1 MKKNRRN
8 SRTSPAWPGETV
20 AFLPSFVYT
29 TKYERQVTPVNY
41 TLMHKD
47 ISVADLT
54 LDEATGSI
62 QRIDELLHGEHLP
75 VGVPVRHGVADRAA
89 LNEWWE
95 DRSIPS
101 SRSGLREAL
110 ETLGV
115 ASSKLLLSRCY
126 GLSLSDHYWIKPA
139 GSGLA
144 WNQVNFFENAFS
156 EDVGDALFG
165 KPARKEGFDFS
176 SPDNTSDGFL
186 KKRWKIIDGKR
197 CLIKAGSPP
206 FQQQPFGEVIAS
218 KIAERLGIPHIPYT
232 VIWDEGLPYSVCEDF
247 VTPDTE
253 LIPAWRVM
261 QTQKKDNQTSVYRHY
276 RNCCEKLGFPN
287 VAHAL
292 DRMLVLDYL
301 IANEDRHFNNFGL
314 LRNPDTLDWLGPAP
328 IYDSGSCL
336 GYDKLTPQIR
346 SGAGITC
353 KPFKRTHQDQLRLVT
368 SFDWLD
374 LSKLDGIEQDIR
386 ETFAGAEEFID
397 KERVEAIAVSV
408 NQRIQMLEAFVLTQQ
423 PQVDSTENDVERN
436 VAAEYGMKM

>member
-1 MKKNRRN
+1 M
-8 SRTSPAWPGETV
+8 
-20 AFLPSFVYT
+20 
-29 TKYERQVTPVNY
+29 NY

-47 ISVADLT
+47 IPVADLT

-62 QRIDELLHGEHLP
+62 QRVDELLHGEHLP
-75 VGVPVRHGVADRAA
+75 VGIPVQHGVADRAA

-95 DRSIPS
+95 DRSIPA

-110 ETLGV
+110 ETMGV

-139 GSGLA
+139 GSGLT
-144 WNQVNFFENAFS
+144 WSQVNFFENSFS

-165 KPARKEGFDFS
+165 TPVRKEGFDFS

-206 FQQQPFGEVIAS
+206 FQQQPFNEVIAS
-218 KIAERLGIPHIPYT
+218 RMADRWGIPHIPYT
-232 VIWDEGLPYSVCEDF
+232 LLWDDGLPYSVCEDF

-253 LIPAWRVM
+253 LVPAWRVM
-261 QTQKKDNQTSVYRHY
+261 QTQKKGNQTSVYQHY
-276 RNCCEKLGFPN
+276 RNCCEKLGVPGTT
-287 VAHAL
+287 HAL
-292 DRMLVLDYL
+292 DQMLVLDYL

-314 LRNPDTLDWLGPAP
+314 LRNPDTLEWLGPAP
-328 IYDSGSCL
+328 IYDSGSSL

-346 SGAGITC
+346 SGRNVTC
-353 KPFKRTHQDQLRLVT
+353 KPFKKTHKDQLRLVI

-374 LSKLDGIEQDIR
+374 FAKLDGVDQDIR
-386 ETFAGAEEFID
+386 EVFVGAEEFID
-397 KERVEAIAVSV
+397 KERLEAIVASV
-408 NQRIQMLEAFVLTQQ
+408 NQRIQMLETFILTQR
-423 PQVDSTENDVERN
+423 PQEDSTENDVEKN
-436 VAAEYGMKM
+436 VAAEYGMSQQL